1 MELININFKEFKEE
15 VYQKYIEIFP
25 EEERKSLETIEK
37 NYNKNITSFI
47 KIAEANK
54 LIGFLIMNSIENNRY
69 MQLDYFAILPEY
81 QNKGHGTKAI
91 KELKNLISNY
101 NAIFVEIEKLGCGAN
116 KTDNEIR
123 EKRAKFYERL
133 GFHKLNSNLKWFN
146 SLFLSIYCLNL
157 SKNQTYDE
165 KEILNNIFEIYYKVH
180 GRKKVNEN
188 CEIIK

>member
-91 KELKNLISNY
+91 KELKILIRKENKK
-101 NAIFVEIEKLGCGAN
+101 EKN
-116 KTDNEIR
+116 K
-123 EKRAKFYERL
+123 
-133 GFHKLNSNLKWFN
+133 
-146 SLFLSIYCLNL
+146 
-157 SKNQTYDE
+157 
-165 KEILNNIFEIYYKVH
+165 
-180 GRKKVNEN
+180 RK
-188 CEIIK
+188 